1 MGRGRTMN
9 PEEPYR
15 DQAERLKR
23 RIEKINEKPENGER
37 LPPRG
42 QLHRQ
47 KPKKTKVK
55 LKYPIIR
62 LLVLLFILLPITC
75 FSIIS
80 YYHGKK
86 ITGAEKV
93 SGNQSGYESIKL
105 ETSQQDKEAG
115 SDISESEKKEVKQDS
130 SDLNAKSDDNKT
142 EPASSQL
149 PEKSEE
155 PKKPEQNKTVKRQT
169 GQNEMEKSKTDLLK
183 TAAPAEKRKLVYHTV
198 QPKETLFRIAMNYY
212 HSKSG
217 INIIRDANHL
227 QNNQIYTGQVLK
239 IPLNN

>member
-1 MGRGRTMN
+1 MN

-23 RIEKINEKPENGER
+23 RIEKITEKPENGGK

-47 KPKKTKVK
+47 KPKKKKVK
-55 LKYPIIR
+55 LKYPVIR
-62 LLVLLFILLPITC
+62 ILVLLFILLPITC

-86 ITGAEKV
+86 INEEQEV
-93 SGNQSGYESIKL
+93 LSNQSGYESINL
-105 ETSQQDKEAG
+105 EAAQHDKET
-115 SDISESEKKEVKQDS
+115 IPNTPKTEEQKKKKDSGETAIS
-130 SDLNAKSDDNKT
+130 SDKKT
-142 EPASSQL
+142 TIQTAASQ
-149 PEKSEE
+149 P
-155 PKKPEQNKTVKRQT
+155 PKKNTETKKPVQNTTVERQT
-169 GQNEMEKSKTDLLK
+169 GQNELEKNKDEQPK
-183 TAAPAEKRKLVYHTV
+183 AAASAEKGKIIYHTV

-217 INIIRDANHL
+217 INIIRNANHL
-227 QNNQIYTGQVLK
+227 VNNQIYTGQVLK

>member
-1 MGRGRTMN
+1 MN

-23 RIEKINEKPENGER
+23 RIEKINEKTENGER

-47 KPKKTKVK
+47 KPKKTKMK
-55 LKYPIIR
+55 LKYPVIR
-62 LLVLLFILLPITC
+62 LLVLLFILLPVTC

-86 ITGAEKV
+86 INGVHKV
-93 SGNQSGYESIKL
+93 LENQSGYESIKL
-105 ETSQQDKEAG
+105 ETSKQGKETDT
-115 SDISESEKKEVKQDS
+115 DISKSKEQEIKKDS
-130 SDLNAKSDDNKT
+130 SNTTPASDDNKT
-142 EPASSQL
+142 VPAVSQ
-149 PEKSEE
+149 PQEKSEE
-155 PKKPEQNKTVKRQT
+155 AEKPVQNTTVDRQT
-169 GQNEMEKSKTDLLK
+169 SQNEIEKNKNEQPK
-183 TAAPAEKRKLVYHTV
+183 TAASAEKSRIIYHTV

-227 QNNQIYTGQVLK
+227 FNDQIYTGQVLK

>member
-1 MGRGRTMN
+1 MN

-23 RIEKINEKPENGER
+23 RIEKINEKTENGER

-47 KPKKTKVK
+47 KPKKTKMK
-55 LKYPIIR
+55 LKYPVIR
-62 LLVLLFILLPITC
+62 LLVLLFILLPVTY

-86 ITGAEKV
+86 INGVHKV
-93 SGNQSGYESIKL
+93 LENQSGYESIKL
-105 ETSQQDKEAG
+105 ETSKQDKETDT
-115 SDISESEKKEVKQDS
+115 DISKSKEQEIKKDS
-130 SDLNAKSDDNKT
+130 SNTSPASDDNKT
-142 EPASSQL
+142 VPAVSQ
-149 PEKSEE
+149 PQEKTEE
-155 PKKPEQNKTVKRQT
+155 AEKPVQNTTVDRQT
-169 GQNEMEKSKTDLLK
+169 SQNEIEKNKNEQPK
-183 TAAPAEKRKLVYHTV
+183 TAAPAEKSRIIYHTV

-227 QNNQIYTGQVLK
+227 FNDQIYTGQVLK